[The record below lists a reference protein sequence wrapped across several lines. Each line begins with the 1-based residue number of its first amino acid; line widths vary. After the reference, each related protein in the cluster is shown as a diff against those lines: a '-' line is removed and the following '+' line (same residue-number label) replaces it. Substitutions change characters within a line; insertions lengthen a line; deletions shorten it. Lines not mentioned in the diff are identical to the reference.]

1 MLSEINFAK
10 YFLNTCTM
18 TYDILCIYFLFIRQ
32 EIGSLQSKLSTTRQQ
47 YIEISQM
54 KEQYQEE
61 IKHLNTNVTKLQNKL
76 EQTNNTQLLT
86 LKEEKGIQV
95 TMETEREGDVH
106 VHHKEMCSDR
116 DRWEKEREVLLQQQV
131 CLLHELYYIMQ
142 L

>member
-1 MLSEINFAK
+1 MYYDI
-10 YFLNTCTM
+10 
-18 TYDILCIYFLFIRQ
+18 YDILCIYFLFIRQ

-61 IKHLNTNVTKLQNKL
+61 IKHLNTNVTKLRNKL

-106 VHHKEMCSDR
+106 HKEMCSDR
-116 DRWEKEREVLLQQQV
+116 DRWEKER
-131 CLLHELYYIMQ
+131 
-142 L
+142 